1 MALTKK
7 QQFIL
12 YSLGRWYLEA
22 NKKLKEQ
29 PLEIAIS
36 KAVFIDL
43 IKKAHITERDERT
56 LYKHLETLEKK
67 KIVSYKNKNLS
78 LTARGRRL
86 FEEINKELLPFTTVL
101 EILKAKDPLSYS
113 RKAQTIFK

>member
-1 MALTKK
+1 MGLTKK
-7 QQFIL
+7 QRLIL
-12 YSLGRWYLEA
+12 YALGSWYLEA
-22 NKKLKEQ
+22 NKKLKDQ
-29 PLEIAIS
+29 SLEIAIS

-67 KIVSYKNKNLS
+67 KIISYKSKNLA
-78 LTARGRRL
+78 LTAKGRRL
-86 FEEINKELLPFTTVL
+86 FEEINEELLPFTTVL